1 MKKNQRIKWVIKPTV
16 FIISSLPFIFVILGI
31 ILQNSI
37 FQLYLGA
44 DPQKYIVHKM
54 GEWTLRF
61 LIITLAITPCR
72 RWLKIPELL
81 QFRRMFGLFVMFYA
95 ALHLL
100 AYYLLYLEMDLSNV
114 LEDIV
119 KRPYI
124 TVGFLA
130 FLLLIP
136 LAVTSNKAMM
146 KRLGKKWRKLHQL
159 IYIIAGLAILHFIW
173 QVKSDLNEAV
183 LYLLIIL
190 ILLASRIKRT
200 KKKPASH
207 QTSVTSK

>member
-1 MKKNQRIKWVIKPTV
+1 
-16 FIISSLPFIFVILGI
+16 
-31 ILQNSI
+31 
-37 FQLYLGA
+37 
-44 DPQKYIVHKM
+44 
-54 GEWTLRF
+54 
-61 LIITLAITPCR
+61 
-72 RWLKIPELL
+72 
-81 QFRRMFGLFVMFYA
+81 
-95 ALHLL
+95 
-100 AYYLLYLEMDLSNV
+100 MDLSNV

-159 IYIIAGLAILHFIW
+159 IYNIAGLAILHFIW

-183 LYLLIIL
+183 LYLLMIL